1 MEEKIARD
9 LSSKI
14 GISAEQIVQ
23 EEYELI
29 ILKRIFESEF
39 GKSVV
44 FKGGTALRLGYGSP
58 RFSEDLDFSVIE
70 ILDIE
75 GLTTIFQ
82 SIAKEFAEISVDEI
96 HKKRFTFLSQYRIR
110 ESYLP
115 QPFSIKVE
123 ISTRPKN
130 LIEGRDF
137 ELKLLRSEATPLS
150 VLAQVA
156 TLSYIWEDKEDALK
170 RRKLP
175 RDLFDLWFIT
185 QLEKRSWELD
195 TSKFKNRKIKRELHK
210 FLPRSYW
217 RVVDQW
223 GS

>member
-1 MEEKIARD
+1 VEERIALG

-14 GISAEQIVQ
+14 GISTEQIVR

-39 GKSVV
+39 GKNLV

-58 RFSEDLDFSVIE
+58 RFSEDLDFSAIKA
-70 ILDIE
+70 LDIK
-75 GLTTIFQ
+75 GLTVILQ
-82 SIAKEFAEISVDEI
+82 SIAKEFVEISVDEI
-96 HKKRFTFLSQYRIR
+96 YKKWFTFLSQYRIR
-110 ESYLP
+110 EDYLP
-115 QPFSIKVE
+115 QSFSIKVE
-123 ISTRPKN
+123 ISTRPRN
-130 LIEGRDF
+130 LTEGRDF

-156 TLSYIWEDKEDALK
+156 TLSYILGDKEDALR

-175 RDLFDLWFIT
+175 RDLFDLWFIS
-185 QLEKRSWELD
+185 QLEKRRWNLD
-195 TSKFKNRKIKRELHK
+195 TSGLKNREIKQELHK
-210 FLPRSYW
+210 FLPRIYW